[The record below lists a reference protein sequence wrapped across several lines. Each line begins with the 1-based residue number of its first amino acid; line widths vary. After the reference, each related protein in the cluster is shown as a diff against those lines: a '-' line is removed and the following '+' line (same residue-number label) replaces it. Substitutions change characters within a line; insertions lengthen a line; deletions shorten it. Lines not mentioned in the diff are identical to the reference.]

1 MPLLEQACKAAP
13 DNPEIGY
20 HYAWALSKGGKM
32 AQATEIISKVLKS
45 PNEFPGRKDAEQLGV
60 TLKAP

>member
-1 MPLLEQACKAAP
+1 MRSKVAWQAAP

-32 AQATEIISKVLKS
+32 AQASEIIGKVLQS
-45 PNEFPGRKDAEQLGV
+45 PTQFPERKDAEQLGV
-60 TLKAP
+60 TLKAQ